1 MYERRAQINHHLS
14 FTFSADGGMLRGVKR
29 VLGAAKSRC
38 NEVPCWAQK
47 LLVTEIA
54 GTVWAGVAVDLA
66 GSRVVLKLTAKARND
81 VVMMMMVQTR
91 RTPPTMDC
99 GLAS

>member
-1 MYERRAQINHHLS
+1 MYEYHAQCNRHPS
-14 FTFSADGGMLRGVKR
+14 FAFSADGCVLRGVKR

-54 GTVWAGVAVDLA
+54 GTV
-66 GSRVVLKLTAKARND
+66 
-81 VVMMMMVQTR
+81 
-91 RTPPTMDC
+91 
-99 GLAS
+99 

>member
-1 MYERRAQINHHLS
+1 
-14 FTFSADGGMLRGVKR
+14 MLRGVKR

-54 GTVWAGVAVDLA
+54 GNIWADIVIDLA
-66 GSRVVLKLTAKARND
+66 VFRVVLKLTAKAQND
-81 VVMMMMVQTR
+81 VVMMM
-91 RTPPTMDC
+91 
-99 GLAS
+99 